1 MAYGSVPNVDILI
14 PSDELGPN
22 YSIGTQPIPQELV
35 QHQMVAGTPV
45 VQEIH
50 VWQSP
55 RPAYGVGDDE
65 YAYQI
70 QPWQMGHVDLYSWRI
85 HAPPDPVS
93 VPYDEIAYQIMRNNM
108 VVASGIILQS
118 PVIPTGGNTAC

>member
-1 MAYGSVPNVDILI
+1 MSYGSVPNTDILI

-22 YSIGTQPIPQELV
+22 YSIGTQPIPIDLV
-35 QHQMVAGTPV
+35 QQQMVSGYPS

-55 RPAYGVGDDE
+55 RPAYGVGADE
-65 YAYQI
+65 FAYQI
-70 QPWQMGHVDLYSWRI
+70 QPWQQGHVDLYSWRV

-93 VPYDEIAYQIMRNNM
+93 IPYDEIAYQIMRNNM

-118 PVIPTGGNTAC
+118 PAVPTGGNTAC